1 MDHLHVAFFP
11 YMAHGH
17 IIPTM
22 NMAKLFARH
31 GVKSTIITTPFNAST
46 ISESIETETNLGFN
60 IGIQLMNFPS
70 AEAEL
75 PEGCEIASSIN
86 SQEMAIKFAKAMS
99 LLQQPLARILNEIR
113 PDCLVADM
121 MFPWATEVAL
131 EFGIPRLVFHGISTF
146 ALCVYNHLNRYEPHK
161 TLDSDTEPFIIPGLP
176 DQIKI
181 TRSQVPNYIKEKNNN
196 KQSET
201 MDRILK
207 SEATS
212 YGILINSFQ
221 ELEPAYLEH
230 YRKVMGRKAWSIGPL
245 SLCNNHDESLIGEDE
260 CLRWLDL
267 KKPNSV
273 LYICFGSMFKF
284 SDSQLLELAMA
295 IEACGQNFIWVVNK
309 KEENNEELVPAAA
322 ADSEI
327 FNYNV
332 SSWLPE
338 GFEKRTKE
346 KGLIIRRWASQ
357 VTILAHQA
365 IGVFMTHCGWNSTL
379 EGVCAGVPMVT
390 WPLHAEQ
397 FFNEKL
403 VTDVLRIGIGVGSQ
417 EWSRY
422 EKKIIINK
430 NDIEKAVCKLM
441 IGEEGEEMRNRA
453 KKLKEMARN
462 AVEEGG
468 SSKNDLIGLLKELKS
483 IKKAN

>member
-131 EFGIPRLVFHGISTF
+131 EFGIP
-146 ALCVYNHLNRYEPHK
+146 
-161 TLDSDTEPFIIPGLP
+161 
-176 DQIKI
+176 
-181 TRSQVPNYIKEKNNN
+181 
-196 KQSET
+196 
-201 MDRILK
+201 
-207 SEATS
+207 
-212 YGILINSFQ
+212 
-221 ELEPAYLEH
+221 
-230 YRKVMGRKAWSIGPL
+230 
-245 SLCNNHDESLIGEDE
+245 
-260 CLRWLDL
+260 
-267 KKPNSV
+267 
-273 LYICFGSMFKF
+273 SMFKF